1 MDMQTSC
8 QILLIGKKVNIHLQK
23 QVQLKKLLKQHQNRY
38 TDICIL
44 LTFVYVYTTHQ
55 RKTMKAEN
63 SQQRSKNDLE
73 SYVVQQSRKCEISPT
88 SVACILLKAYFPYSV
103 LEPSPRALS
112 SCESSSSVTVLVKP
126 KMATML
132 EEQDNKKVPFQQNR
146 KMYFDC
152 FAIVPLLSSS
162 RMSSTRTCRK
172 FSGRFLQL
180 CVSLT
185 ICKIN
190 INYRQKTIRLKA
202 FFKY

>member
-146 KMYFDC
+146 KMYF
-152 FAIVPLLSSS
+152 
-162 RMSSTRTCRK
+162 
-172 FSGRFLQL
+172 
-180 CVSLT
+180 
-185 ICKIN
+185 
-190 INYRQKTIRLKA
+190 
-202 FFKY
+202 